1 MMVSDPAKKATVSV
15 VRLDSYDEQEVVDRA
30 MRESL
35 APFGGMG
42 AIVSPGQRVLL
53 KPNLVA
59 PSKPELAVTTHPAI
73 VRAAIRLVKEAGGI
87 CFIGDGPGVGG
98 SVNAARGSGLCDV
111 AEEEG
116 AEVLEFSET
125 AVFEN
130 GDNRLLKRLELAKQL
145 KEMDVLITLPKL
157 KTHCQMA
164 FTGALKNQYGL
175 IPGAA
180 KGKFHFRFQNRDR
193 MADLMIDIN
202 RAAKPA
208 LAIMDAVVGME
219 GPGPSG
225 GTPRKIGAIIASTD
239 LTAVDTVAFTLIG
252 LKLEEVPVSVA
263 AKRGGYG
270 TADLA
275 DIDVVGAQISE
286 LAIPDYKLVKAPL
299 NIMKILPLP
308 QVILRWIRRQ
318 VAPAPWID
326 STKCIKCRR
335 CENGCPVSP
344 PAIRPLLLEKD
355 RLDDSLCIRCY
366 CCHEFCPVKA
376 IELRKSLLAR
386 CIDIDAVCAIGS
398 KTLGWLASIFRTR

>member
-1 MMVSDPAKKATVSV
+1 MSGDAAKKAIVSLAK
-15 VRLDSYDEQEVVDRA
+15 LDGYDDFSRVELA
-30 MRESL
+30 MREAL
-35 APFGGMG
+35 APFGGMS

-73 VRAAIRLVKEAGGI
+73 VRAAIRLVKEVGGI
-87 CFIGDGPGVGG
+87 CFVGDGPGVGG
-98 SVNAARGSGLCDV
+98 TVNAARGSGLCDV
-111 AEEEG
+111 AAEEG
-116 AEVLEFSET
+116 AEVLEFAET

-130 GDNRLLKRLELAKQL
+130 DGNRLLKRLELARQL
-145 KEMDVLITLPKL
+145 KDMDVLITLPKL

-193 MADLMIDIN
+193 MADLMVDIN
-202 RAAKPA
+202 RTAKPA

-225 GTPRKIGAIIASTD
+225 GTPRQIGAIIAGTD

-252 LKLEEVPVSVA
+252 LRLEEVPVSMA

-270 TADLA
+270 TADLEE
-275 DIDVVGAQISE
+275 IEVVGAQISD
-286 LAIPDYKLVKAPL
+286 LAVPDFKLVKAPL
-299 NIMKILPLP
+299 NIMRILPLP
-308 QVILRWIRRQ
+308 KSMLRWIRRQ

-326 STKCIKCRR
+326 SSKCIKCRR
-335 CENGCPVSP
+335 CENGCPVEP
-344 PAIRPLLLEKD
+344 AAIRPLAAAES

-376 IELRKSLLAR
+376 IELRKSILAR
-386 CIDIDAVCAIGS
+386 CINIDALCSLGS
-398 KTLGWLASIFRTR
+398 KTLGWLASVFRTR

>member
-1 MMVSDPAKKATVSV
+1 MATNSTKKAVVSV
-15 VRLDSYDEQEVVDRA
+15 VRLDAYDEQELVDRA
-30 MRESL
+30 MREAL

-130 GDNRLLKRLELAKQL
+130 EENRLLKRLELTKQL
-145 KEMDVLITLPKL
+145 KDMDVLITLPKL

-202 RAAKPA
+202 RTAKPA
-208 LAIMDAVVGME
+208 LAIMDAVIGME

-225 GTPRKIGAIIASTD
+225 GTPRKIGAIIAGTD
-239 LTAVDTVAFTLIG
+239 LTAVDTVAFSLIG
-252 LKLEEVPVSVA
+252 LKLEDVPVSVA
-263 AKRGGYG
+263 AKRGAYG
-270 TADLA
+270 TADLM
-275 DIDVVGAQISE
+275 DIDVIGTQIAE
-286 LAIPDYKLVKAPL
+286 LAVSDYKLVKAPM

-308 QVILRWIRRQ
+308 QGMLRWIRRQ

-335 CENGCPVSP
+335 CEHGCPVSP

-355 RLDDSLCIRCY
+355 RLDESLCIRCY

-386 CIDIDAVCAIGS
+386 CIDIDAVCSFGS
-398 KTLGWLASIFRTR
+398 KALGWLASIFRTR

>member
-1 MMVSDPAKKATVSV
+1 MMESDSSRKATVSL
-15 VRLDSYDEQEVVDRA
+15 VRLDAYEDQTQVDCA
-30 MRESL
+30 MREAL

-42 AIVSPGQRVLL
+42 ALVSPGQRVLL

-59 PSKPELAVTTHPAI
+59 PLKPELAVTTHPAI
-73 VRAAIRLVKEAGGI
+73 VRAAVRLVREAGGI
-87 CFIGDGPGVGG
+87 CFVGDGPGVGG
-98 SVNAARGSGLCDV
+98 TVNAARGSGLCEV
-111 AEEEG
+111 AAEEG
-116 AEVLEFSET
+116 AEILEFSET

-130 GDNRLLKRLELAKQL
+130 DENRLLKRLELARQL
-145 KEMDVLITLPKL
+145 KDIDVLITLPKL

-202 RAAKPA
+202 RTARPA

-225 GTPRKIGAIIASTD
+225 GTPRKIGAIIAGTD

-252 LKLEEVPVSVA
+252 LRLEDVPVSVA

-270 TADLA
+270 TADLQ
-275 DIDVVGAQISE
+275 DIDVVGVRLSD
-286 LAIPDYKLVKAPL
+286 LAVPDFKLVKAPL

-308 QVILRWIRRQ
+308 QGMLRWIRRQ

-326 STKCIKCRR
+326 SAKCIRCRG
-335 CENGCPVSP
+335 CENGCPVT
-344 PAIRPLLLEKD
+344 PAAIHPLALEKD
-355 RLDDSLCIRCY
+355 RLDESLCIRCY

-376 IELRKSLLAR
+376 IELRRSLLSR
-386 CIDIDAVCAIGS
+386 IVNTDAVCSAGS
-398 KTLGWLASIFRTR
+398 KLLGWLASVFRTR

>member
-1 MMVSDPAKKATVSV
+1 MMAESSAKKATVSL
-15 VRLDSYDEQEVVDRA
+15 VRLDAYDNQAQVDCA
-30 MRESL
+30 MREAL
-35 APFGGMG
+35 VPFGGMS

-73 VRAAIRLVKEAGGI
+73 VRAAIRLVKAAGGI
-87 CFIGDGPGVGG
+87 CFVGDGPGVGG
-98 SVNAARGSGLCDV
+98 TVNAARGSGLCDV
-111 AEEEG
+111 AAEEG

-130 GDNRLLKRLELAKQL
+130 DENRLMKRLELARQL

-202 RAAKPA
+202 RTARPA

-225 GTPRKIGAIIASTD
+225 GTPRKIGALIAGTD

-252 LKLEEVPVSVA
+252 LKLEDVPVSVA
-263 AKRGGYG
+263 ATRGGYG
-270 TADLA
+270 TADLQ
-275 DIDVVGAQISE
+275 DIDVVGVQIAE
-286 LAIPDYKLVKAPL
+286 LAVPDFKLVKAPL
-299 NIMKILPLP
+299 NIMRILPLP
-308 QVILRWIRRQ
+308 QGILRWIRRQ

-326 STKCIKCRR
+326 STKCIRCRR
-335 CENGCPVSP
+335 CENGCPVT
-344 PAIRPLLLEKD
+344 PAAIHPLALEKD

-376 IELRKSLLAR
+376 IELRRSLLSR
-386 CIDIDAVCAIGS
+386 IVNPDAVCAAGS
-398 KTLGWLASIFRTR
+398 KVLGWLASLFRTR

>member
-1 MMVSDPAKKATVSV
+1 MMADVSAKKATVSV
-15 VRLDSYDEQEVVDRA
+15 VRLDGYEEQALVDRA

-42 AIVSPGQRVLL
+42 AIVSPGWRVLL

-87 CFIGDGPGVGG
+87 CFVGDGPGVGG
-98 SVNAARGSGLCDV
+98 TVNAARGSGLCEV

-130 GDNRLLKRLELAKQL
+130 DENRLLKRLELARQL

-208 LAIMDAVVGME
+208 LAIMDAVIGME

-225 GTPRKIGAIIASTD
+225 GTPRKIGAIIAGTD

-252 LKLEEVPVSVA
+252 LKLEEVPVSIA

-270 TADLA
+270 TADLS

-286 LAIPDYKLVKAPL
+286 MAVSDFKLVKAPL
-299 NIMKILPLP
+299 NIMRILPLP
-308 QVILRWIRRQ
+308 QGMLRWIRRQ

-326 STKCIKCRR
+326 PSKCIKCRR
-335 CENGCPVSP
+335 CENGCPVT
-344 PAIRPLLLEKD
+344 PAAIHPLALEKD
-355 RLDDSLCIRCY
+355 KLDDSLCIRCY

-376 IELRKSLLAR
+376 IELRKSFLAR
-386 CIDIDAVCAIGS
+386 CINIDAVCSFGS

>member
-1 MMVSDPAKKATVSV
+1 MSGDSEKKAIVSLAK
-15 VRLDSYDEQEVVDRA
+15 LDGYDDFSRVELA
-30 MRESL
+30 MREAL
-35 APFGGMG
+35 EPFGGMS

-87 CFIGDGPGVGG
+87 CFVGDGPGVGG
-98 SVNAARGSGLCDV
+98 TVNAARGSGLCVV
-111 AEEEG
+111 AAEEG
-116 AEVLEFSET
+116 AEVLEFAET

-130 GDNRLLKRLELAKQL
+130 DGNRLLKRLELARQL
-145 KEMDVLITLPKL
+145 KDMDVLITLPKL

-193 MADLMIDIN
+193 MADLMVDIN
-202 RAAKPA
+202 RTAKPA

-225 GTPRKIGAIIASTD
+225 GTPRKIGAIIAGTD

-252 LKLEEVPVSVA
+252 LRLEEVPVSMA

-270 TADLA
+270 TADLE
-275 DIDVVGAQISE
+275 DIEVVGAQISD
-286 LAIPDYKLVKAPL
+286 LAVPGFKLVKAPL
-299 NIMKILPLP
+299 NIMRILPLP
-308 QVILRWIRRQ
+308 KSMLRWIRRQ

-335 CENGCPVSP
+335 CENGCPVEP
-344 PAIRPLLLEKD
+344 AAIRPLAAMES

-376 IELRKSLLAR
+376 IELRKSVLAR
-386 CIDIDAVCAIGS
+386 CINIDALCSFGS
-398 KTLGWLASIFRTR
+398 RTLGWLASVFRTR